1 MQHLSFKSGA
11 GPTNSSVGV
20 DPASEPLG
28 LLARR
33 VFAAQRRS
41 VHRQVH
47 THLKKNLQIRFRL
60 ILDLLRIQY
69 FARRHAAS
77 VRKQRGISIAHQL
90 LHCLRLAVVH
100 RVDPATYYAHHLY
113 DAPRGLAESAYYLG
127 RNEMKSGLYSLLAE
141 LRSND
146 PNFGLSLSE
155 KIVFTATCLR
165 AGLPV
170 APILAVARNGRWQ
183 SQPTSLGGDLF
194 VKAVR
199 GRGAL
204 AARAFRAI
212 GDDGYLT
219 AAGAVLTGAELL
231 GQVAAASRRRPLMVT
246 RRLKNHPEI
255 ADLAVQSLIAFR
267 VFTCLDP
274 AGEPVVTHAMLRT
287 VSKLEPDWNTEEEFA
302 AAVDLTTGCLQP
314 ICGDA
319 NMAPNAWWDRHP
331 KTGAAVTGRAI
342 AHWPDLAALAI
353 RAHRAFSGR
362 VVIGWDLALTP
373 EGPVIIEGN
382 SDPDTHF
389 LQRVHRR
396 MIGRSALAPLLRHH
410 LQSAESLLSG
420 KPL

>member
-1 MQHLSFKSGA
+1 
-11 GPTNSSVGV
+11 
-20 DPASEPLG
+20 
-28 LLARR
+28 
-33 VFAAQRRS
+33 
-41 VHRQVH
+41 
-47 THLKKNLQIRFRL
+47 
-60 ILDLLRIQY
+60 
-69 FARRHAAS
+69 
-77 VRKQRGISIAHQL
+77 
-90 LHCLRLAVVH
+90 
-100 RVDPATYYAHHLY
+100 
-113 DAPRGLAESAYYLG
+113 
-127 RNEMKSGLYSLLAE
+127 
-141 LRSND
+141 
-146 PNFGLSLSE
+146 
-155 KIVFTATCLR
+155 
-165 AGLPV
+165 
-170 APILAVARNGRWQ
+170 
-183 SQPTSLGGDLF
+183 
-194 VKAVR
+194 
-199 GRGAL
+199 
-204 AARAFRAI
+204 
-212 GDDGYLT
+212 
-219 AAGAVLTGAELL
+219 
-231 GQVAAASRRRPLMVT
+231 
-246 RRLKNHPEI
+246 
-255 ADLAVQSLIAFR
+255 
-267 VFTCLDP
+267 
-274 AGEPVVTHAMLRT
+274 MLRT